1 MSTDIQLKNGGP
13 CESFYSSDQEIEH
26 IISSHISK
34 PDLSHMA
41 TARKVGKFALA
52 VGPGG
57 KGKESPVQTSPDSHT
72 PPDGEESL
80 MLYQI

>member
-1 MSTDIQLKNGGP
+1 MGG
-13 CESFYSSDQEIEH
+13 FYGSDLEREH
-26 IISSHISK
+26 IICSQISV

-41 TARKVGKFALA
+41 TARKAGKFGLA

-57 KGKESPVQTSPDSHT
+57 KGKKFLAQTSQSHAQTT

-80 MLYQI
+80 MLYQSPWN

>member
-1 MSTDIQLKNGGP
+1 M
-13 CESFYSSDQEIEH
+13 
-26 IISSHISK
+26 

-57 KGKESPVQTSPDSHT
+57 KEKESPVQTSPDSHT

>member
-1 MSTDIQLKNGGP
+1 MEDR
-13 CESFYSSDQEIEH
+13 ESFYSSDQEIEH
-26 IISSHISK
+26 IISSHISM

-52 VGPGG
+52 V
-57 KGKESPVQTSPDSHT
+57 GKESPVQTSPDSHT